1 MEAKEKAK
9 QLVDDFYN
17 IDSDAEM
24 FDDFKM
30 PIFYAQ
36 RCAII
41 AVNELIRE
49 TGSKYYY
56 DVKAEIEKL

>member
-1 MEAKEKAK
+1 MTEKAKAK